1 MTHEINIYG
10 DIVPFKWLNDGSEYD
25 LKDLNASLSA
35 ITPEEGDELIVNI
48 HTFGGCTSTAFGIYN
63 KLQRFR
69 DQNKI
74 TLTTRVDGW
83 CASSG
88 VIILLAG
95 DRRIGNQFAEPFV
108 HNAWTFT
115 MGDKNDHQK
124 QMEDLARVDDQIA
137 SLYS

>member
-35 ITPEEGDELIVNI
+35 IVPEEYDELIVHI
-48 HTFGGCTSTAFGIYN
+48 HSFWCCTSTAVGIYN

-74 TLTTRVDGW
+74 TLATRVDGW

-88 VIILLAG
+88 VIVLLAG
-95 DRRIGNQFAEPFV
+95 HRRVGNQFA
-108 HNAWTFT
+108 
-115 MGDKNDHQK
+115 
-124 QMEDLARVDDQIA
+124 
-137 SLYS
+137 